1 MRSILSARLS
11 FPQSKGFSLI
21 ESVVL
26 VSLVG
31 IVTVFA
37 VPRYTRLANAARAS
51 EVTALGAKLRKAAQ
65 LAHAQYVESGA
76 RAGSAIIRG
85 KLVRLKNGYP
95 EASSAG
101 IGNALFETEGFT
113 AETTEDSV
121 TFLNPDAPSAKAC
134 SVAYQTAPT
143 PSAVPS
149 VTNVETS
156 GC

>member
-1 MRSILSARLS
+1 MRRSARLS
-11 FPQSKGFSLI
+11 FPQSQGFSLI

-31 IVTVFA
+31 IVTAFA
-37 VPRYTRLANAARAS
+37 VPRYTRLANSARAS

-76 RAGSAIIRG
+76 RAGSAIIWG
-85 KLVRLKNGYP
+85 KLVSLKNGYP

-101 IGNALFETEGFT
+101 IGNALFEAEGFT
-113 AETTEDSV
+113 AETTKDTV
-121 TFLNPDAPSAKAC
+121 TFLNPDAPFARAC
-134 SVAYQTAPT
+134 SVTYQAAPT
-143 PSAVPS
+143 PSAAPTVM
-149 VTNVETS
+149 NVETA